1 MSEVERASNGTRA
14 RRVCVYCGS
23 RSGNRPAYTEAARAL
38 ARDLAVRGCDLVY
51 GGASVGLM
59 GVVADAML
67 AAGRE
72 VIGVLPSALFQREV
86 AHRGLTR
93 LVEVDSMHARKAAM
107 AELSDA
113 FIALPGGF
121 GTLEEIFEVLTWTQ
135 LGLHA
140 KPCGLLDVEGYFGH
154 LGEFLSHTVA
164 EGFVSRRNL
173 EHLAIDAD
181 PSRLLDAM
189 TTREGAAD
197 LAVAWTMRY
206 GAPPRP
212 VDQGGPGDRSSP
224 SG

>member
-1 MSEVERASNGTRA
+1 MSEVSRASNGARA

-23 RSGNRPAYTEAARAL
+23 RSGNRPAYTEAARSL
-38 ARDLAVRGCDLVY
+38 ARELAARDCDLVY

-93 LVEVDSMHARKAAM
+93 LVEVDSMHARKATM

-121 GTLEEIFEVLTWTQ
+121 GTLEELFEALTWTQ

-140 KPCGLLDVEGYFGH
+140 KPCGLLDAEGYFGH
-154 LGEFLSHTVA
+154 LARFLAHSVT
-164 EGFVSRRNL
+164 EGFVSHRNL
-173 EHLAIDAD
+173 EHLAIDSD

-189 TTREGAAD
+189 TAREGATD

-206 GAPPRP
+206 GASTLR
-212 VDQGGPGDRSSP
+212 VDQGGPGDRSP
-224 SG
+224 ASG